1 MGKPNHGCSLDNDFL
16 GGFTGERRVTVIMHR
31 LNLVSII
38 IPNLHSP
45 IVGQTLQ
52 SLEAQ
57 DYAGPFE
64 IIVVGQD
71 KYGQVSE
78 GGRVRAIV
86 TPQSI
91 SPAAA
96 RNLGILSAQG
106 EILVFI
112 DSDCVASRDWL
123 RRRGGH

>member
-1 MGKPNHGCSLDNDFL
+1 MEKSNQGCPLDNDCL
-16 GGFTGERRVTVIMHR
+16 GGFTGERRVAVIMHR

-64 IIVVGQD
+64 IIVVGREKD
-71 KYGQVSE
+71 
-78 GGRVRAIV
+78 GRVRGGGGGRPTV
-86 TPQSI
+86 PPHPF

-96 RNLGILSAQG
+96 RNL
-106 EILVFI
+106 
-112 DSDCVASRDWL
+112 
-123 RRRGGH
+123 